1 MMKIKYYYYII
12 VVLVLGVLVGLHS
25 AIQLKLLWH
34 KCLGPRHVLL

>member
-34 KCLGPRHVLL
+34 